1 MGVREIKQSLEQWQM
16 GVKDLRRRMILAPTP
31 RERQRWQAVWLL
43 AQGWTASATAEALER
58 GPHTIGRWTSAFGEG
73 GPAALIFDQTG
84 GPPPPALDQGQQ
96 EELTG
101 AVEQPPA
108 TAGIEMA
115 NWSPRQAQ
123 EEGGAAVCLGT
134 VWHRVEP

>member
-1 MGVREIKQSLEQWQM
+1 MPLHENAIHTPVR
-16 GVKDLRRRMILAPTP
+16 G
-31 RERQRWQAVWLL
+31 
-43 AQGWTASATAEALER
+43 
-58 GPHTIGRWTSAFGEG
+58 
-73 GPAALIFDQTG
+73 
-84 GPPPPALDQGQQ
+84 PPPALDQGQQ

-134 VWHRVEP
+134 GWHRVEP